1 MKRIKI
7 SATTKYM
14 SFLAL
19 IDSGVLLI
27 GGISLWI
34 NTINYSSLLTV
45 SIVSCKLIPFLF
57 YSLADYSVV
66 IIVLM
71 TFERFYGVWRPFQSN
86 KMNNN
91 NKNLIISCLF
101 CCLINCHFLF
111 THSLVFDDYNHLGS
125 NETMHKNVTKM
136 ITIIEQQQHNTNF
149 ICEYVM
155 WKDFYEKYWIYI
167 DSSIYSFV
175 PSFLIFILN
184 ILIISLLNNASKVNS
199 RLSYSNNSST
209 ITTTATTTTS
219 NKKLSER
226 INLISTTTFDSN
238 NRKQTNN
245 NFKLLSFQNLK
256 HHRNSRIMSTR
267 IIVMLITINI
277 SFCLFS
283 MPMVKKNL
291 FLFKHIKLKIFTQIY
306 I

>member
-111 THSLVFDDYNHLGS
+111 THSLVFDDHHNHHLAS
-125 NETMHKNVTKM
+125 NETTKM
-136 ITIIEQQQHNTNF
+136 TTIIEQHNTNF
-149 ICEYVM
+149 ICEYIM
-155 WKDFYEKYWIYI
+155 WKDFYEKYWIFI
-167 DSSIYSFV
+167 DSSIYSFI

-199 RLSYSNNSST
+199 RLSYSNNSTT
-209 ITTTATTTTS
+209 ITTTTTTTS
-219 NKKLSER
+219 NKRLSER
-226 INLISTTTFDSN
+226 INLISSTTFDSN
-238 NRKQTNN
+238 NNNNRKQINN

-283 MPMVKKNL
+283 MPMV
-291 FLFKHIKLKIFTQIY
+291 FKFIFI
-306 I
+306 